1 VARTLD
7 GPGDAGKEKLKMEV
21 WPAVLDT
28 GCGVAEELCE
38 ADRPVYLS
46 VGRHFPTPRRYR
58 RPATK
63 QGESRS

>member
-28 GCGVAEELCE
+28 GCGVAE
-38 ADRPVYLS
+38 
-46 VGRHFPTPRRYR
+46 
-58 RPATK
+58 
-63 QGESRS
+63 